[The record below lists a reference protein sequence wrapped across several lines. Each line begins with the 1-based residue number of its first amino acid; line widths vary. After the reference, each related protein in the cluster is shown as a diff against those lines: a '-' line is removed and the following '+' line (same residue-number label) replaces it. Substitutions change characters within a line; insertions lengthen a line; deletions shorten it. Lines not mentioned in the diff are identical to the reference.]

1 MSYGVLQVFLLWLRR
16 LQGLASS
23 GDCPFVVVFSALSD
37 SMSDRRNGFN
47 EDIINSLR
55 GLCMGAADIVPGVS
69 GGTMALILG
78 HYERLVA
85 AIGSVDRKFVGL
97 LLQRKLR
104 LALEHIDF
112 RFLAALGAGI
122 VVGIVAL
129 ASLMHYLLE
138 HQQAYTYAVFFG
150 LILGSSYI
158 VARRL
163 KRWQGQHLP
172 LLVLG
177 AVVAW
182 QISVLSP
189 IQGSLSPLNAFLAAT
204 VAICAMILPG
214 ISGAF
219 VLLLLGLY
227 HPITDLIKGLPRG
240 ELTLDGLVIIAAFG
254 MGCLVGLLAFTRLL
268 RWLLAHHHDST
279 MACLVGLMFGSLVKI
294 WPFQQVIAE
303 TAELPFKEQR
313 FELISPLASSAS
325 WPLVLVL
332 VVLATIGTLGL
343 EIIGER
349 LSKKKAAS

>member
-1 MSYGVLQVFLLWLRR
+1 
-16 LQGLASS
+16 
-23 GDCPFVVVFSALSD
+23 
-37 SMSDRRNGFN
+37 MSDRRNAFN
-47 EDIINSLR
+47 EDIINGLR

-85 AIGSVDRKFVGL
+85 AIGHVDRKFMGL
-97 LLQRKLR
+97 LLQGKLK
-104 LALEHIDF
+104 LAVEHLDF
-112 RFLAALGAGI
+112 RFLAALAAGI
-122 VVGIVAL
+122 GFGIVSL

-138 HQQAYTYAVFFG
+138 HQQAYTYAAFFG

-158 VARRL
+158 VAQRL
-163 KRWQGQHLP
+163 RRWQGQHLP
-172 LLVLG
+172 LLALG
-177 AVVAW
+177 AVAAW

-189 IQGSLSPLNAFLAAT
+189 IQGSLTPLNAFLAAT

-227 HPITDLIKGLPRG
+227 HPITDLLKGLPRG

-254 MGCLVGLLAFTRLL
+254 TGCLVGLLAFARLL
-268 RWLLAHHHDST
+268 RWLLAHRHDST

-294 WPFQQVIAE
+294 WPFQRVMAE

-313 FELISPLASSAS
+313 FELISPLESTAS
-325 WPLVLVL
+325 WPLVLLL
-332 VVLATIGTLGL
+332 VVLAAIGTLGL

-349 LSKKKAAS
+349 LSKKKASA